1 MRKKRIYNGN
11 KGINPAALVVFL
23 LCLGLYWLHFSAYY
37 KNGGSVYDALLFME
51 FPYIHAGSDQ
61 STAPAQPQSTPAPQN
76 TDIKIEVISTEPPMV
91 SLDGKEPKIL
101 IYHTHTTEAYLQTDK
116 DKYEES
122 GKWRTR
128 DNDKNVVAVGEKL
141 AECLRSYGIAVIH
154 DTTDHEPPK
163 LATSYSR
170 SLKTMEKYRD
180 KYPSITMYID
190 LHRDSFGKNPTEP
203 ADFVTING
211 RQCAR
216 LMFVV
221 GTGKGA
227 TGTGYGQMPD
237 FDSNYA
243 LAERITNTLKGID
256 PGLTRDIRV
265 KPGRYNQHVSNQ
277 CLLVE
282 VGHNANTFEQ
292 ALNSIDYL
300 AAAIAEAAGLTA
312 CEGQLSLSP

>member
-11 KGINPAALVVFL
+11 KGINLAALVVFL

-51 FPYIHAGSDQ
+51 FPYIHGGSGQ
-61 STAPAQPQSTPAPQN
+61 SMAPAQPQSTPAPQSA
-76 TDIKIEVISTEPPMV
+76 DIKIEVISTEPPMV

-216 LMFVV
+216 LMF
-221 GTGKGA
+221 
-227 TGTGYGQMPD
+227 
-237 FDSNYA
+237 
-243 LAERITNTLKGID
+243 
-256 PGLTRDIRV
+256 GL
-265 KPGRYNQHVSNQ
+265 
-277 CLLVE
+277 
-282 VGHNANTFEQ
+282 
-292 ALNSIDYL
+292 
-300 AAAIAEAAGLTA
+300 
-312 CEGQLSLSP
+312 

>member
-37 KNGGSVYDALLFME
+37 KNGGSVYDALLF
-51 FPYIHAGSDQ
+51 YG
-61 STAPAQPQSTPAPQN
+61 APVHTRRQRSVHGPCPAPKHPAPQSA
-76 TDIKIEVISTEPPMV
+76 DIKIEVISTEPPMV

-237 FDSNYA
+237 FDSTTPS
-243 LAERITNTLKGID
+243 LSESPIPLKGID

-265 KPGRYNQHVSNQ
+265 KPGRYNQHISNQ

-292 ALNSIDYL
+292 ALNSVDYL
-300 AAAIAEAAGLTA
+300 AAAIAESAGLTA
-312 CEGQLSLSP
+312 GEGQLSLSP

>member
-1 MRKKRIYNGN
+1 M
-11 KGINPAALVVFL
+11 
-23 LCLGLYWLHFSAYY
+23 
-37 KNGGSVYDALLFME
+37 
-51 FPYIHAGSDQ
+51 
-61 STAPAQPQSTPAPQN
+61 
-76 TDIKIEVISTEPPMV
+76 
-91 SLDGKEPKIL
+91 
-101 IYHTHTTEAYLQTDK
+101 
-116 DKYEES
+116 
-122 GKWRTR
+122 
-128 DNDKNVVAVGEKL
+128 VAVGEKL

-243 LAERITNTLKGID
+243 LADRITNTLNGID

-265 KPGRYNQHVSNQ
+265 KPGRYNQHISNQ

-300 AAAIAEAAGLTA
+300 AAAIAESAGLTA
-312 CEGQLSLSP
+312 GESQLSLSP

>member
-11 KGINPAALVVFL
+11 KGINPAALVVFM

-37 KNGGSVYDALLFME
+37 KNGGSVYNALLFME
-51 FPYIHAGSDQ
+51 FPYIHGVGQ
-61 STAPAQPQSTPAPQN
+61 SPAPSRPQGTPAPQN
-76 TDIKIEVISTEPPMV
+76 IDIKIEVISTEPPLV
-91 SLDGKEPKIL
+91 SLEGKEPKIL

-116 DKYEES
+116 YKY
-122 GKWRTR
+122 
-128 DNDKNVVAVGEKL
+128 VVAVGEKL
-141 AECLRSYGIAVIH
+141 AQCLRGYGISVIH

-190 LHRDSFGKNPTEP
+190 LHRDSFGKNPTKP

-243 LAERITNTLKGID
+243 LAERITSTLNGID
-256 PGLTRDIRV
+256 PDLTRDIRV
-265 KPGRYNQHVSNQ
+265 KPGRYNQHISNQ

-282 VGHNANTFEQ
+282 VGHNANTLEQ
-292 ALNSIDYL
+292 ALNSVDYL
-300 AAAIAEAAGLTA
+300 AAAIAEATGLA
-312 CEGQLSLSP
+312 ADEGQLSLSP